1 MNTRLN
7 FRPNLKPAKSWKI
20 LSFITTCSVV
30 VTSTSPLLAKSE
42 ALVNSQSVQPPLA
55 QAPNCNN
62 PQTQSEMNACEGLRW
77 QKADRE
83 LNRVYQSVTP
93 KLAGARRQKLVNAQQ
108 AWLKFRDS
116 ECDFFSSY
124 AEGGTMQ
131 PGLVSAC
138 RAEVTQQ
145 RITDL
150 NSYSR
155 GTIPRSVGTNYRSSD
170 SKLNQIY
177 QQLKKR
183 LSTSRQ
189 KKLENA
195 ESAWIKFR
203 DSGCE
208 FEGISGGNGAKNTCL
223 IRTTEQRIKDL
234 QEHLQNSD
242 L

>member
-1 MNTRLN
+1 MNPLLN
-7 FRPNLKPAKSWKI
+7 FSHKFKPTNSWNI
-20 LSFITTCSVV
+20 FCFIATCSLVA
-30 VTSTSPLLAKSE
+30 TSTNPLLAKAE
-42 ALVNSQSVQPPLA
+42 NLVNAQSTQQLLA

-93 KLAGARRQKLVNAQQ
+93 KLAGTRRQKLVNAQQ
-108 AWLKFRDS
+108 TWLKFRDS

-145 RITDL
+145 RITEL

-170 SKLNQIY
+170 TKLNQIY

-183 LSTSRQ
+183 LSASRQ

-203 DSGCE
+203 DYGCE
-208 FEGISGGNGAKNTCL
+208 FEGISGGNASKNTCL